1 MGRGEMAI
9 LMSKSN
15 KNTEFEVS
23 GHEAVCRELIEL
35 VKPNNLSFLWYR
47 PDIAAEG
54 GLNLQP
60 DFLLYAPWLGLLVL
74 EVRDWPVLA
83 LSGFTEKEIR
93 LESEGRTGIAAH
105 PLWLARGIAASV
117 QDIISRWPGLQAY
130 AGVALTEI
138 SRDDFV
144 FHGMPAAFGGT
155 HGLLFADDIGPKGR
169 LTRDRSGNALKQ
181 ALCRMFQP
189 MPVSVGLTAEILA
202 ETLKIS

>member
-1 MGRGEMAI
+1 MAI
-9 LMSKSN
+9 LVSKSN
-15 KNTEFEVS
+15 KNIDFETAW
-23 GHEAVCRELIEL
+23 HETACRELIEL
-35 VKPNNLSFLWYR
+35 VKPNHKSFLWYR

-54 GLNLQP
+54 SLNLQP
-60 DFLLYAPWLGLLVL
+60 DFLLYSPWLGLLVL
-74 EVRDWPVLA
+74 EARDWPVLA

-105 PLWLARGIAASV
+105 PLWLARVMASSV
-117 QDIISRWPGLQAY
+117 QDRISRCPGLQAY

-144 FHGMPAAFGGT
+144 FHGMPAAFGGI
-155 HGLLFADDIGPKGR
+155 HSLLFADDIGPKGR
-169 LTRDRSGNALKQ
+169 LTRDRSGNALKR

-202 ETLKIS
+202 ETLKVS